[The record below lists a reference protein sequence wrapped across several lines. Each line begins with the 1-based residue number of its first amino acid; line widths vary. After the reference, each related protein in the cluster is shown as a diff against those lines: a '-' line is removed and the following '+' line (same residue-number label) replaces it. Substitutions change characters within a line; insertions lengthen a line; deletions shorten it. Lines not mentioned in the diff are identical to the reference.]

1 MVEGLFFF
9 WFICFIDQIK
19 LLLIRFSILQIL
31 LMKRKKKKLLNLLLY
46 LKMLEM
52 LRCLLQNPNKM
63 ILQFI

>member
-31 LMKRKKKKLLNLLLY
+31 LMKRKKKKKVTKFTFI
-46 LKMLEM
+46 LK
-52 LRCLLQNPNKM
+52 NA
-63 ILQFI
+63 